1 MIIYKVKNLLNGKHY
16 IGQALE
22 FIKRK
27 RCHISYSKKENPTSY
42 FHRALK
48 KYGINSFDWKILC
61 KCDSKNELDE
71 MEFHYIKQ
79 YNSYITNN
87 GYNMTWG
94 GEGVYGRK
102 LCGERNGMYGKT
114 HPNKGKKIHSEEFKK
129 RMRENNPSNKIEN
142 RKKISNGLKEFYI
155 KNPNFMKGKI
165 FQKKGKESK
174 LSKEYLIIFPDG
186 KKEIIKGIRE
196 FARKNNLKH
205 QGLFSV
211 LRGRQ
216 THHRNFKCERI

>member
-1 MIIYKVKNLLNGKHY
+1 MIIYKVKNLLNEKYY

-27 RCHISYSKKENPTSY
+27 RCHISYSKKEKPTSY
-42 FHRALK
+42 FHKALK
-48 KYGINSFDWKILC
+48 KYGINNFDWKILC

-102 LCGERNGMYGKT
+102 LCGAKNGMYGKKHSKET
-114 HPNKGKKIHSEEFKK
+114 LKKMSD
-129 RMRENNPSNKIEN
+129 M
-142 RKKISNGLKEFYI
+142 
-155 KNPNFMKGKI
+155 
-165 FQKKGKESK
+165 KKGKTPWNKDKKRPPFSK
-174 LSKEYLIIFPDG
+174 EWKDNLSKALKGRIFSEESIKKMQEKSKIRKRDNFG
-186 KKEIIKGIRE
+186 KFIKEK
-196 FARKNNLKH
+196 K
-205 QGLFSV
+205 
-211 LRGRQ
+211 
-216 THHRNFKCERI
+216 